1 MKQLTQSEVRKNGK
15 VYKNVSS
22 PATEGTMKQVTDI
35 VEKDGTFSI
44 STDGG
49 KTYSPA
55 GGDYK
60 NLYIVGRNK
69 NDTNEALAFNGSMDC
84 YLSFDKDTFVVEK
97 TDDDVLEVKAKGTA
111 PEALPQ
117 EASALKSGNLPTSGW
132 TDGDYV
138 TYWTGSVYASGWYY
152 YKKLFQDNNIYSDVV
167 NGVKF
172 VATVSNQAARLLY
185 NHGIKQIGD
194 GTTSCPLITGYV
206 LSFDSTYKRDNEK
219 IIITEDGN
227 VYGTGSYSAGSDNGA
242 WWKMVG
248 KYELKQKLYIIS
260 DTDITANSDILME
273 LIDEGGVKAYSM
285 EAGKM
290 TVIRDTVP
298 TQPIPYTY
306 KVKQTNASGQF
317 TVVNHYVPNVPV
329 TSVNG
334 QTGAVTGLATTD
346 EVNKKQDTLTETQLA
361 AVNSGI
367 TEAKRTKYD
376 GYEATINQKANS
388 ADLAQVATSGSYN
401 DLKDK
406 PTIPPAIT
414 ESVVSGWGFTKNTG
428 TVTSV
433 AVKMN
438 GTTKGTVTNSGTI
451 DLGTV
456 ITSHQDISGKQDKLT
471 PGDNISIVSNT
482 ISVTG
487 LGTAAFKNTGDFA
500 TAAQGALAASA
511 VQTVVTSTK
520 DGNISVDGTDV
531 AVKGL
536 KTLAFKDSLAKADVG
551 LGNVENKTMDT
562 APTANSENYV
572 TSGGVKTYIDNVIAA
587 VEQFQYEVVSVLP
600 AASADTMGKIY
611 LVADEHS
618 STDNYDEF
626 ITLDNKGAYVWEKIG
641 NTDIDLSGYVK
652 NTTTIA
658 GVDFKDNITKTEL
671 LTALNVAD
679 GATKVNEATVTD
691 WGFTKN
697 KGTVN
702 SIKMNGKPV
711 TITDGAVDFGTVITS
726 HQSLDSKQDKITS
739 SNKIDASLVSG
750 LAKVATTGSYT
761 DLSNKP
767 TILSEEDVKGIKV
780 NNATNADSAGYVKNS
795 IVCQGVGMNAD
806 ANYSNFVT
814 YDGSAARSIKFYK
827 YDFQMLDA
835 LGSGDAELTLRNT
848 GVTAGTYNSVTV
860 DTKGRVTAGTNT
872 PIDTSN
878 LVPKSAFSLS
888 GTTLTITV

>member
-1 MKQLTQSEVRKNGK
+1 MKQLTQSEIRKNGK

-35 VEKDGTFSI
+35 VEKDGTFNI

-55 GGDYK
+55 
-60 NLYIVGRNK
+60 V
-69 NDTNEALAFNGSMDC
+69 
-84 YLSFDKDTFVVEK
+84 
-97 TDDDVLEVKAKGTA
+97 
-111 PEALPQ
+111 
-117 EASALKSGNLPTSGW
+117 
-132 TDGDYV
+132 
-138 TYWTGSVYASGWYY
+138 
-152 YKKLFQDNNIYSDVV
+152 
-167 NGVKF
+167 
-172 VATVSNQAARLLY
+172 
-185 NHGIKQIGD
+185 
-194 GTTSCPLITGYV
+194 
-206 LSFDSTYKRDNEK
+206 
-219 IIITEDGN
+219 
-227 VYGTGSYSAGSDNGA
+227 
-242 WWKMVG
+242 
-248 KYELKQKLYIIS
+248 
-260 DTDITANSDILME
+260 
-273 LIDEGGVKAYSM
+273 
-285 EAGKM
+285 
-290 TVIRDTVP
+290 
-298 TQPIPYTY
+298 
-306 KVKQTNASGQF
+306 
-317 TVVNHYVPNVPV
+317 
-329 TSVNG
+329 
-334 QTGAVTGLATTD
+334 
-346 EVNKKQDTLTETQLA
+346 
-361 AVNSGI
+361 
-367 TEAKRTKYD
+367 
-376 GYEATINQKANS
+376 
-388 ADLAQVATSGSYN
+388 
-401 DLKDK
+401 
-406 PTIPPAIT
+406 PPAIT
-414 ESVVSGWGFTKNTG
+414 ESVVSGWGFTKNKG

-471 PGDNISIVSNT
+471 PGDNISIVGNT

-611 LVADEHS
+611 LVADKHS

-658 GVDFKDNITKTEL
+658 GVDFKDNITKAEL

-679 GATKVNEATVTD
+679 GATKVNEATVSG

-697 KGTVN
+697 TGTITG
-702 SIKMNGKPV
+702 IKMNGNSKGTSGV
-711 TITDGAVDFGTVITS
+711 VDLGTVITA
-726 HQSLDSKQDKITS
+726 HQTIKTLNTNNTTAQT
-739 SNKIDASLVSG
+739 VSG
-750 LAKVATTGSYT
+750 SEAISGSDTINLHKIAKTGSYN
-761 DLSNKP
+761 DLSNTP
-767 TILSEEDVKGIKV
+767 TILSEADIKGIKV

-872 PIDTSN
+872 PAIDTSEF
-878 LVPKSAFSLS
+878 VTKSAFSLS
-888 GTTLTITV
+888 GTTLTITI

>member
-1 MKQLTQSEVRKNGK
+1 MKQLTQSEIRKNGK

-55 GGDYK
+55 SGA
-60 NLYIVGRNK
+60 
-69 NDTNEALAFNGSMDC
+69 TS
-84 YLSFDKDTFVVEK
+84 
-97 TDDDVLEVKAKGTA
+97 
-111 PEALPQ
+111 EALPQ

-132 TDGDYV
+132 TKTGFQTFWEGTAECDASAYKPIGTSKELADILYSDDTAYMRVDYNYWWYGRHNEQNDAFSYKNSNASVGSMTGISFRSSYQSDNPTIFITRDGTMYGRGSNFASSAYSV
-138 TYWTGSVYASGWYY
+138 TYTRIGTS
-152 YKKLFQDNNIYSDVV
+152 
-167 NGVKF
+167 
-172 VATVSNQAARLLY
+172 TVSQQFY
-185 NHGIKQIGD
+185 
-194 GTTSCPLITGYV
+194 T
-206 LSFDSTYKRDNEK
+206 
-219 IIITEDGN
+219 
-227 VYGTGSYSAGSDNGA
+227 
-242 WWKMVG
+242 
-248 KYELKQKLYIIS
+248 IS
-260 DTDITANSDILME
+260 DTSITANSDILME
-273 LIDEGGVKAYSM
+273 LTDEGGVKAYSM

-317 TVVNHYVPNVPV
+317 TLVNHFVPTVPV

-334 QTGAVTGLATTD
+334 QTGAVIGLATTD
-346 EVNKKQDTLTETQLA
+346 EVNKKQ
-361 AVNSGI
+361 
-367 TEAKRTKYD
+367 
-376 GYEATINQKANS
+376 
-388 ADLAQVATSGSYN
+388 
-401 DLKDK
+401 
-406 PTIPPAIT
+406 
-414 ESVVSGWGFTKNTG
+414 NT
-428 TVTSV
+428 
-433 AVKMN
+433 
-438 GTTKGTVTNSGTI
+438 
-451 DLGTV
+451 
-456 ITSHQDISGKQDKLT
+456 LT

-536 KTLAFKDSLAKADVG
+536 KTLAFKDSLAKADVD
-551 LGNVENKTMDT
+551 LGNVENKPMDT

-572 TSGGVKTYIDNVIAA
+572 TSGGVRTYIDNVIAA

-611 LVADEHS
+611 LVADKHS

-679 GATKVNEATVTD
+679 GATKVNEATVTG

-739 SNKIDASLVSG
+739 SSKLDASLVSG

-767 TILSEEDVKGIKV
+767 TILSEADIKGIKV
-780 NNATNADSAGYVKNS
+780 NNATYADSAGYVKNS

-872 PIDTSN
+872 PAIDTSEF
-878 LVPKSAFSLS
+878 VPKSAFSLS
-888 GTTLTITV
+888 GTTLTITI